1 MLRKRKL
8 YLNLWIQIWSN
19 FRNLTISTLSLYSI
33 FKLITKNFQSFKT
46 FLLHHLFGRSDCIK
60 YFSSSIFDFGGDIH
74 DRVSSLCPSPVLLS
88 MVKLEVTKVNGPND
102 KTLSCC

>member
-33 FKLITKNFQSFKT
+33 FKLITKCFQSFKT
-46 FLLHHLFGRSDCIK
+46 SFLHHLFGRSDCVK
-60 YFSSSIFDFGGDIH
+60 CFSPSIFDFGGDIH
-74 DRVSSLCPSPVLLS
+74 YRVSSLCPSPVLLS
-88 MVKLEVTKVNGPND
+88 MVKLEVTQVNGAND
-102 KTLSCC
+102 C